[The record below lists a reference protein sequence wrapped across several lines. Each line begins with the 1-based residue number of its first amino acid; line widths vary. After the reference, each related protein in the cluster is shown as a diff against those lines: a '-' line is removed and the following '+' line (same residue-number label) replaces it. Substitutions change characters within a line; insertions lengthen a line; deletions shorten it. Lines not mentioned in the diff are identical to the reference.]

1 MKKQLL
7 LTRMLLLV
15 ALLVGSTSVWAEETE
30 VTFDFTTTGNYTI
43 NTSQKTITYG
53 EVATFSYSVTG
64 EDNCQKQGGIQ
75 WGASK
80 VDAGTIIITTSAY
93 SSYVIKQ
100 VDINATS
107 TAGYNATVNVGST
120 SYTAASGNSAFGSTA
135 HTNTYTGSS
144 TGDIEITLSQASTKK
159 NVNIKKIVIT
169 YEEASSVTSLSVK
182 TAPTKVRYEVG
193 ENLSMTGFVLDAD
206 GTEVSSGYT
215 MTMGGAAITDGTAL
229 NSAGKKTITVAY
241 GGKTVDQAISVGSVT
256 GIAVT
261 TPPTKTSYDTG
272 DSFDPTGMVVTASL
286 STGEA
291 EDPDTWTKEVT
302 GYTVDPEDD
311 LAPANTYV
319 TITYATKTATQNITV
334 TNVAVTSVSVK
345 ASTTIE
351 KTKTETLIPTF
362 TPTNATNKNVSW
374 ESDDTSVATVTA
386 AGVVTG
392 VAAGTANI
400 TVTTEDG
407 GYEATCV
414 VTVVNQKGTIDYP
427 YTVADVNTGNYSGTK
442 YVLGYIVGYFNGK
455 DSNATTTG
463 TSSTV
468 SNVALSDSPSEISGA
483 KTIAVQLPSGTIRN
497 NWNIYN
503 NSVKG
508 YKVLVCGSIEAYF
521 SGKTGVKSPTSI
533 TGITATATISAAGYA
548 TFSSTQ
554 KLDFTGVE
562 GLTAYKATTTGESS
576 VTLEEVTGIVPAET
590 GLMLKGDADT
600 YYIPV
605 STADPTANVDN
616 NLLQS
621 VATSSTG
628 KYTVT
633 GEETGTAYVFGKFD
647 DTEVGFFKAATGKT
661 IGVGKSWLLVPGTGA
676 KDVEFLSFVFGD
688 EEQGETDGIKAVSTN
703 VENGVRYNLAGQK
716 VGADYKGIVIVNG
729 KKVIIK

>member
-1 MKKQLL
+1 
-7 LTRMLLLV
+7 MLLLV
-15 ALLVGSTSVWAEETE
+15 ALLVGSVSAWAEETE

-43 NTSQKTITYG
+43 DTSLKTITYG
-53 EVATFSYSVTG
+53 NVATFSYSVTG

-135 HTNTYTGSS
+135 HTNTYTGNSS
-144 TGDIEITLSQASTKK
+144 GDIEITLSPASTKK
-159 NVNIKKIVIT
+159 NVVIKNIVIT

-215 MTMGGAAITDGTAL
+215 MTMGGTAITNGATL
-229 NSAGKKTITVAY
+229 NSAGKKILVVSY
-241 GGKTVDQAISVGSVT
+241 GGKTVDQPISVGSVT

-291 EDPDTWTKEVT
+291 EDPDTWTKVVT
-302 GYTVDPEDD
+302 GYTVAPEGA

-334 TNVAVTSVSVK
+334 TNVAVTGVSVK

-351 KTKTETLIPTF
+351 KTKTEDLSTTLVF
-362 TPTNATNKNVSW
+362 TPANATNKNVTW
-374 ESDDTSVATVTA
+374 ESDNTDVATVTA
-386 AGVVTG
+386 AGVVTAK
-392 VAAGTANI
+392 AAGTANI

-463 TSSTV
+463 TSGTV
-468 SNVALSDSPSEISGA
+468 SNLALSDSPSEISGA

-521 SGKTGVKSPTSI
+521 SGKTGIKNPTSI

-576 VTLEEVTGIVPAET
+576 VTLEDVTGIVPAET
-590 GLMLKGDADT
+590 GLLLKGAANT

-633 GEETGTAYVFGKFD
+633 GEESGTAYVFGKLGE
-647 DTEVGFFKAATGKT
+647 EVGFFKAAEGKT

-688 EEQGETDGIKAVSTN
+688 EEQGETDGIKAVSTK